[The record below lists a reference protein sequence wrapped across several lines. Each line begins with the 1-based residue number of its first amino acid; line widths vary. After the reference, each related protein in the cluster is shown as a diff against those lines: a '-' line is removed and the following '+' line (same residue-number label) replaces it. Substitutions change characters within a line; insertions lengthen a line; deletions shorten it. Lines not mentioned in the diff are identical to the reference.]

1 MGSHKL
7 VLLVKD
13 EATLWRIIARNLV
26 ARGHRV
32 VEADSARDALARLN
46 EDEPDLLLLDINLP
60 GRSRWDILREIR
72 RQGKNVRAVIVS
84 AVRVNPARLDEFGPL
99 SFLPKPFRWRR
110 SCASWRRSGQSKAS
124 SCPDGGF

>member
-32 VEADSARDALARLN
+32 VEADSAPEALARLN
-46 EDEPDLLLLDINLP
+46 EDEPDLLLLDINRP
-60 GRSRWDILREIR
+60 NRWGWDVLREMR
-72 RQGKNVRAVIVS
+72 RQGKNVRVVIVS
-84 AVRVNPARLDEFGPL
+84 AVRVNRSRPDEFGLL
-99 SFLPKPFRWRR
+99 SFLPKPFSLEALLRIVAAERPKE
-110 SCASWRRSGQSKAS
+110 GEFV
-124 SCPDGGF
+124 P